1 MKDLRNLLIDCRIE
15 LRKAQRDFQ
24 KTRLCEQLDAAI
36 QEMAHSINRTAVPDT
51 AGPVGSDTGSS
62 LPAQAV
68 PEKAETSQQVALAW
82 QAAARDLKFSD
93 PALYESLSQR
103 VMAKLESKHLVDQV
117 TELRDLEQSLATAK
131 TQQEDTLAAHYATIA
146 QRDALLGAL
155 ATAVPQLRDGGDPV
169 AVALARLEWLQSQ
182 RAQAVAAATAASA
195 APIDTESHV
204 PTDIVLRAVLAGA
217 RVLTREQRE
226 WCVGEAMVTTGFQF
240 TPVELI
246 DKGDAYLAGLALNGS
261 SAQAG

>member
-15 LRKAQRDFQ
+15 LRKAHRDFQ
-24 KTRLCEQLDAAI
+24 KTQLCEQLDAAI
-36 QEMAHSINRTAVPDT
+36 QELAHSINRAVLPEGTSATA
-51 AGPVGSDTGSS
+51 AESASG
-62 LPAQAV
+62 LPAQTV
-68 PEKAETSQQVALAW
+68 PEKTETAQQVALAW

-103 VMAKLESKHLVDQV
+103 VMTKLESKHLVDQV
-117 TELRDLEQSLATAK
+117 TELRDLEQALTDAK
-131 TQQEDTLAAHYATIA
+131 AKQDDTLAAHYATIA

-155 ATAVPQLRDGGDPV
+155 ATAVPQLKDGGDPV

-182 RAQAVAAATAASA
+182 RAQAMAAATAASA
-195 APIDTESHV
+195 APIEVESHV
-204 PTDIVLRAVLAGA
+204 PTDVVLRAVLAGGRA
-217 RVLTREQRE
+217 LTREQRE

-246 DKGDAYLAGLALNGS
+246 EKGDAHLAGLVLNHV
-261 SAQAG
+261 AQQNS

>member
-24 KTRLCEQLDAAI
+24 KTQLCERLDEAV
-36 QEMAHSINRTAVPDT
+36 QELAHSINRTSVPEGASPEPT
-51 AGPVGSDTGSS
+51 SG
-62 LPAQAV
+62 LPAQVV

-103 VMAKLESKHLVDQV
+103 VMAKLEAKHLVDQV
-117 TELRDLEQSLATAK
+117 TELRDLEQSLADTRAS
-131 TQQEDTLAAHYATIA
+131 QEQTLAAHDAITA
-146 QRDALLGAL
+146 QRDTLLGAL
-155 ATAVPQLRDGGDPV
+155 ATAVPQLKDGGDPV

-195 APIDTESHV
+195 PPIEAESHV
-204 PTDIVLRAVLAGA
+204 PTDVVLRAVVAGA
-217 RVLTREQRE
+217 RALTREQRE

-246 DKGDAYLAGLALNGS
+246 EKGDAHLAQLVLSN
-261 SAQAG
+261 QAAG

>member
-15 LRKAQRDFQ
+15 LRKAHRDFQ
-24 KTRLCEQLDAAI
+24 KTQLCEQLDAAI
-36 QEMAHSINRTAVPDT
+36 QELAHSINRTTVPDS
-51 AGPVGSDTGSS
+51 AAPSGDAGSS

-117 TELRDLEQSLATAK
+117 TELRDLEQTLAAAK
-131 TQQEDTLAAHYATIA
+131 AQHEDTLAAHYATIA

-155 ATAVPQLRDGGDPV
+155 ATAVPQLKDGGDPV
-169 AVALARLEWLQSQ
+169 AVALARVEWLQSQ

-195 APIDTESHV
+195 PPVDAESHV
-204 PTDIVLRAVLAGA
+204 PTDIVLRAVLAGGRA
-217 RVLTREQRE
+217 LTREQRE

-246 DKGDAYLAGLALNGS
+246 EKGDAHLAGLVLNGP
-261 SAQAG
+261 SAQAS